1 MGKPPEISFKVGAV
15 RAAVFRNTMQHGG
28 KTIEIGKVVLE
39 VRYRDKY
46 DNWKSTHSLSAN
58 EIPKAIHALQKA
70 YDYLLTHKDGEHQA
84 DAGPDVDVV
93 KTQVNQKPEVKDEKI
108 S

>member
-58 EIPKAIHALQKA
+58 EIPKAILALQKA
-70 YDYLLTHKDGEHQA
+70 YDYLMTKKS
-84 DAGPDVDVV
+84 DVV
-93 KTQVNQKPEVKDEKI
+93 KNDDTGDTKVEPVANV
-108 S
+108 

>member
-58 EIPKAIHALQKA
+58 EIPKAVLALQKA
-70 YDYLLTHKDGEHQA
+70 YDYLMTKKS
-84 DAGPDVDVV
+84 DVV
-93 KTQVNQKPEVKDEKI
+93 KNDDTGDTKVEPVANV
-108 S
+108 